1 MKTQR
6 TLSLILSLLL
16 TVGAHVAAVAQTAQ
30 PQIPPRPGDLKFQP
44 LSYTPQPG
52 DLGEIIGKVEWAE
65 GPR

>member
-1 MKTQR
+1 T
-6 TLSLILSLLL
+6 ISLLVRSDNSRRGSA
-16 TVGAHVAAVAQTAQ
+16 T
-30 PQIPPRPGDLKFQP
+30 IRRPDARVYIHESTQAWLLSNRPQP